1 MDVILVRIETDVL
14 NQNPCF
20 DRIELSFPKGTYD
33 EKKEGNAADDDEFAV
48 PGESNCIWI
57 CMYLSFIQTSN
68 AKSDTPITTV
78 DEQIMDDDDD
88 NDAGSL
94 GEIDVTGMPMPTII
108 TGIRGKPEDIN
119 SLIELVQKNISII
132 KGPPFGAKAADQ
144 MKYLYPETE
153 CYGSK
158 PSRAFVQHTHL
169 VKIKDDKNPECA
181 DLVEYLNK
189 CTELALG
196 PDGKLINHWIAL
208 YKG

>member
-1 MDVILVRIETDVL
+1 MRFI
-14 NQNPCF
+14 
-20 DRIELSFPKGTYD
+20 IELSFPKGTYD

-78 DEQIMDDDDD
+78 DEQIMDNDDD
-88 NDAGSL
+88 NDDGSF
-94 GEIDVTGMPMPTII
+94 GEIDVTGMSMPTII
-108 TGIRGKPEDIN
+108 TGIRGKPEHIK
-119 SLIELVQKNISII
+119 SLIELVHEQISII
-132 KGPPFGAKAADQ
+132 KAPPFGAKAADQ
-144 MKYLYPETE
+144 LKYLFPEAE
-153 CYGSK
+153 CYGPN
-158 PSRAFVQHTHL
+158 PSRAFVQHKHL
-169 VKIKDDKNPECA
+169 AKIKADKNPACA

-196 PDGKLINHWIAL
+196 PDGKLINHWIVF